1 MRGKRIIVLAIACI
15 WGAGQ
20 ASSLAHGLIDSTNP
34 QRGARLER
42 QPRRVAVTL
51 TEQPT
56 DARLVVRDGCGNK
69 VSGDSK
75 RQGATVGSIVA
86 GGRPGKWSVR
96 FNAVSS
102 EDGHLSKGG
111 YSFRVMGEVNCD
123 QESAEEEKDEPAET
137 RSDPEPSRDSPRE
150 RTAPSDGPDSTG
162 LPAAATLLSLGVLVG
177 AFAVG
182 VALKRRGRA

>member
-1 MRGKRIIVLAIACI
+1 MRGTRIVVLAIACI

-34 QRGARLER
+34 QKGARLER

-75 RQGATVGSIVA
+75 RQGATVGAIVA
-86 GGRPGKWSVR
+86 GGRPGKWSLQ

-111 YSFRVMGEVNCD
+111 FSFRVTGDGNCNQQSED
-123 QESAEEEKDEPAET
+123 ENDGPVESPADSE
-137 RSDPEPSRDSPRE
+137 RSRSSPNE
-150 RTAPSDGPDSTG
+150 RAAPSAGSGASGIPI
-162 LPAAATLLSLGVLVG
+162 AAILLGFGVLVG

-182 VALKRRGRA
+182 VALKRRTRA